1 MIGRLMAN
9 ANPFSSNITTS
20 QKAEHF
26 QELVNQQLAEQ
37 EAVRQKELEIQ
48 QQAETLQKAAEIEK
62 YEETLAEEKQEEV
75 IQQWQTIQALSK
87 QALQEQPE
95 EEQEEKEQTEHDVQK
110 QLEELSQQLK
120 EM

>member
-37 EAVRQKELEIQ
+37 EAVKKKEEEIA

-62 YEETLAEEKQEEV
+62 N
-75 IQQWQTIQALSK
+75 LSK
-87 QALQEQPE
+87 ASEGLGSPKITWNRIKEIYPE
-95 EEQEEKEQTEHDVQK
+95 FENKSVL
-110 QLEELSQQLK
+110 LEELEKANRLL
-120 EM
+120 